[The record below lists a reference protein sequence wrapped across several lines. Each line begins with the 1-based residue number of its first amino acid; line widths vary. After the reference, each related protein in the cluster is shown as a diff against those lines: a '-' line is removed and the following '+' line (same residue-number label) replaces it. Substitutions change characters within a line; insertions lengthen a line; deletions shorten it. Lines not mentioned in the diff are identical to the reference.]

1 MLTWNYLVLNVIND
15 THSQTAYTTQNCK
28 SIADWLLKRVVMLEM
43 KNNNLIM
50 YGVLTT
56 INCLL
61 LSIDLFN
68 LCNTYT

>member
-1 MLTWNYLVLNVIND
+1 
-15 THSQTAYTTQNCK
+15 
-28 SIADWLLKRVVMLEM
+28 MLEM

-61 LSIDLFN
+61 LTIDLFN